1 MVMLIK
7 VMKNNN
13 TINNNSYVT
22 NLSTHLGFVKHATG
36 NVAQYFDVEVQYSNS
51 KCSKEKKISIQH
63 KKNPI
68 HSSMGDHMEN
78 TVCPREKC

>member
-13 TINNNSYVT
+13 TINNNSYVKKV
-22 NLSTHLGFVKHATG
+22 STHLGFVKHATG
-36 NVAQYFDVEVQYSNS
+36 NVAQYFDVEVQYSNL
-51 KCSKEKKISIQH
+51 KCSKKIYQYNIKK
-63 KKNPI
+63 PI

-78 TVCPREKC
+78 TVCPREEC